1 MKHDDLTDIPFA
13 LVEGYQTI
21 GVTGTEVVQWAIAD
35 FLSQTPESPFTI
47 DGETPVTA
55 EQLLSAI
62 AELHQY
68 YEFSDAKT
76 MSPEEVSAQVE
87 QSMRLFRRTISRHP
101 VFHRKRIKEGR
112 KIGRAHV

>member
-1 MKHDDLTDIPFA
+1 MKQDDLSEIPFA

-68 YEFSDAKT
+68 YEFSDAKSV
-76 MSPEEVSAQVE
+76 SPEEISAQMDE
-87 QSMRLFRRTISRHP
+87 SMKSLRRVSSLLRRRHKTP
-101 VFHRKRIKEGR
+101 SVKWGW
-112 KIGRAHV
+112 